1 MATTTDPR
9 PVGVPS
15 SIMNTL
21 VNFVR
26 RGYELLVAG
35 GNLLQSP
42 LLLFLRAYFF
52 WQLFMTGQG
61 HLAHIGKVADFFVTL
76 GIPLPTLNAY
86 LSSSVECFGNLL
98 LIIGLASRLAA
109 VPVAVTMAVAYLT
122 ADLQAITSFFSDPD
136 KFVKADPFP
145 YFICAL
151 IVLVFG
157 PGRFSVDALIKW
169 KLGEPRRRG
178 TEGNSFAWSSQTP
191 TKVKVQN

>member
-61 HLAHIGKVADFFVTL
+61 HLAHIGKVADFFVSL
-76 GIPLPTLNAY
+76 GIPFPTLNAY
-86 LSSSVECFGNLL
+86 LSSTVEFFGSLL
-98 LIIGLASRLAA
+98 LIIGLASRLSA

-122 ADLQAITSFFSDPD
+122 ADLEAVTSFFSDPD

-169 KLGEPRRRG
+169 KLGELRRRG
-178 TEGNSFAWSSQTP
+178 TER
-191 TKVKVQN
+191 